1 MNKDKLYGIS
11 DLADEFGLTHRAIR
25 LYEDKGLLSP
35 QRINGARI
43 YTYRDRARLIII
55 LRAKR
60 MGFSLQEIA
69 EYLELYALDD
79 GQFEQ
84 NRLLLARVEDRIR
97 RLEQQ
102 QADLVE
108 TLGEL
113 EDIRQQV
120 LDRLQVSP
128 SSAAVPRSTA
138 AA

>member
-1 MNKDKLYGIS
+1 MNKEKLYGIS
-11 DLADEFGLTHRAIR
+11 DLADEFSLTHRAIR

-79 GQFEQ
+79 GQYEQ
-84 NRLLLARVEDRIR
+84 NRLLLARVEDRIK

-102 QADLVE
+102 QADLEE

-113 EDIRQQV
+113 QDIKQQV
-120 LDRLQVSP
+120 MDRLRMGKPV
-128 SSAAVPRSTA
+128 A

>member
-1 MNKDKLYGIS
+1 MNKEKLYGIS

-60 MGFSLQEIA
+60 MGFSLQEIG

-79 GQFEQ
+79 GQYEQ
-84 NRLLLARVEDRIR
+84 NRLLLTRVEDRIS

-102 QADLVE
+102 QADLE
-108 TLGEL
+108 QTLSEL
-113 EDIRQQV
+113 QTIKQQV
-120 LDRLQVSP
+120 MDRLRMGKP
-128 SSAAVPRSTA
+128 AAVV
-138 AA
+138 